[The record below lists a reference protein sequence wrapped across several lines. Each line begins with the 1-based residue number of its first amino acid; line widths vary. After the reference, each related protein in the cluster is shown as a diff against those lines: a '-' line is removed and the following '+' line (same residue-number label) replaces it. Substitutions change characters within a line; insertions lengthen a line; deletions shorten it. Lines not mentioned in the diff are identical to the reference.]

1 MRELLLP
8 PNALI
13 APPQKLPGTGVAKMQ
28 TDAAPKSAI
37 ASMEQELIAAGGGL
51 SGNADLLRSV
61 LAGCGDCI
69 KILDLDGRLQ
79 FMSEGGKR
87 VMEVDDFDKLK
98 GCPWPDFWTGQGNTD
113 ARRAVA
119 SAIAGGTGRFK
130 GAANTA
136 RGNPR
141 YWDVQVS
148 PIRGDEGK
156 ITHLLSISR
165 DITEEWRAVS
175 ELHDAIER
183 QALLSGELQ
192 HRIKNTLAMVGA
204 IANQTMRGDDVAL
217 ARKAFNSRLMTLG
230 RAHDILTQTSWTSAP
245 IRDVVDGALASHHAG
260 QGRIDIHGPDLEL
273 APKQALALALAI
285 HELATNAVKYGA
297 LSLSGGRVDIVWS
310 NETCGTDPG
319 FRFGWTESGG
329 PQVEPPA
336 EDKKGFG
343 SRLIERILANDFA
356 GEVRTSYRPSGVVC
370 ELSAPML
377 ATAPGR
383 EAKS

>member
-1 MRELLLP
+1 
-8 PNALI
+8 
-13 APPQKLPGTGVAKMQ
+13 MQ